1 MMPVEQVPV
10 RARFRVQGRADSEFE
25 VHFNP
30 DSLSYTVSNQLKN
43 TGSGDSAKQYVSQST
58 GKLSLELLFDT
69 TASGEDVRIHS
80 LRVASLMEPQEDKT
94 PPVVDF
100 EWGEYV
106 FSGMLESFK
115 EKLDFFAPE
124 GIPLRSAVSIT
135 LSRQDK
141 LFSGQTDKRVAVG
154 GRLGDAFRP
163 PAVEAEADPGADGR
177 GLTATATRGGDPAA
191 ARDLAR
197 RNGVENLRFPGAR
210 TVLVDDTP
218 RPAGA
223 PGLTPPNSADAR
235 LRRPVERARRALST
249 RVFLAPDET
258 RAGVPERFGPGGK
271 MLAPVNGARAEV
283 GRVGALK
290 DLITFEGEDEWE

>member
-1 MMPVEQVPV
+1 MLEQTPL
-10 RARFRVQGRADSEFE
+10 RAKFRIQGRAGSEFE

-43 TGSGDSAKQYVSQST
+43 TGSGDSAKQFVSQST

-80 LRVASLMEPQEDKT
+80 LRVARLMEPQEDKT

-124 GIPLRSAVSIT
+124 GIPLRAAVSIT
-135 LSRQDK
+135 LSRQDQV
-141 LFSGQTDKRVAVG
+141 FSGQTDKRVAVG
-154 GRLGDAFRP
+154 GRLAEAFRP
-163 PAVEAEADPGADGR
+163 PAVEAEADPGGDGR
-177 GLTATATRGGDPAA
+177 GLTGTATRGGDPAA
-191 ARDLAR
+191 ARDLGR
-197 RNGVENLRFPGAR
+197 RNGIENLRFPAAR
-210 TVLVDDTP
+210 TVLVDDAP

-223 PGLTPPNSADAR
+223 PALTPSGSADGR
-235 LRRPVERARRALST
+235 LRRPAQRARRALAPT
-249 RVFLAPDET
+249 AFLAADET

-271 MLAPVNGARAEV
+271 MLAPVAGARAEV

-290 DLITFEGEDEWE
+290 DLIAFEGEDPWE